1 MRRLLPAI
9 ALCCALPALSQDA
22 SSGSGAAS
30 SSVPSGE
37 ATFTGFVD
45 IGYRWVGTAGS
56 FDTYRS
62 VVDLGSGPKLLGTEF
77 TILDPKHRLFDSV
90 TVRAYNWGDDPYAT
104 LHVDVRR
111 HKLYD
116 FSADY
121 RNIAYYSNLPSFA
134 DPLLTSGVTL
144 NEQSLDTRQR
154 MGSYQL
160 TLFPENWL
168 IPYLVYDRNSSTG
181 NGIATFVS
189 NDDEFPVGSIV
200 TNSTN
205 NYRGGVR
212 IEQKRY
218 HVTLEQGGTTFRD
231 DQQLGMAAGSGPN
244 DGNSFSSI
252 LGQKLDLTSLSQAY
266 HVRGD
271 SIYTKALLT
280 ANVTSWFDLYGQFL
294 FSQPRSTVNYQ
305 QFDTGNQVL
314 LSQLIF
320 YTGEQSI
327 ASAVSKLPHTT
338 GSLGGEIRPFRRLRL
353 LPSWLTDRMHTNSS
367 DVTAQTLTG
376 PSVSAGSATINSLL
390 SDALVNN
397 YSQAELTAMLEVT
410 SKINVRAGY
419 RYVWG
424 NASDVIL
431 PTAELATLET
441 GTIRRNVALAGI
453 SFRPMAKIS
462 LNADFEDGVSTGSYF
477 RTSLYNYQK
486 GRIRGRYQ
494 VRPSLS
500 LSANVSV
507 LNNTNPS
514 AGLHYDYFS
523 HQETASFLYS
533 PAGGKYWDFQGSYT
547 RSTLRSEI
555 SYLDPAYES
564 PEISFYRD
572 NSHVAT
578 GYFDARLPVRK
589 TKTVKLSLGGSL
601 YMSSGSNPT
610 HFYQPLARLSVPVNK
625 NLAWVSEWR
634 YYGFEENFYGYQ
646 AFRTQTVTTGVRLSR

>member
-1 MRRLLPAI
+1 MRLLLPAL
-9 ALCCALPALSQDA
+9 ALACALPALPQELP
-22 SSGSGAAS
+22 AAA

-37 ATFTGFVD
+37 AGISGFVD
-45 IGYRWVGTAGS
+45 LGYRWVGTGGS
-56 FDTYRS
+56 FNTYRS

-77 TILDPKHRLFDSV
+77 TISDPKHRLFDSV

-134 DPLLTSGVTL
+134 DPRLSGGVTL

-160 TLFPENWL
+160 TLLPESWL
-168 IPYLVYDRNSSTG
+168 VPYLVYDRNSSTG
-181 NGIATFVS
+181 NGVATFVS
-189 NDDEFPVGSIV
+189 NDDEFPVGSII

-205 NYRGGVR
+205 NYRGGAR
-212 IEQKRY
+212 IEQRRF

-231 DQQLGMAAGSGPN
+231 GQQLGMAAGSGTN
-244 DGNSFSSI
+244 YGNSFSAV

-266 HVRGD
+266 RVRGD

-280 ANVTSWFDLYGQFL
+280 ANIASWFDLYGQFL

-305 QFDTGNQVL
+305 QFDSGNQIL

-338 GSLGGEIRPFRRLRL
+338 GSLGAELRPFRQLRL
-353 LPSWLTDRMHTNSS
+353 LPSWFTDRMHTSSS
-367 DVTAQTLTG
+367 DVNAQTLTG
-376 PSVSAGSATINSLL
+376 TSLASGPATINSLL
-390 SDALVNN
+390 SNKLVNN
-397 YSQAELTAMLEVT
+397 YNQAELSAMLEVVPKVT
-410 SKINVRAGY
+410 LRAGY

-431 PTAELATLET
+431 PVAELAAVET
-441 GTIRRNVALAGI
+441 GTVRRNVALAGI
-453 SFRPMAKIS
+453 AYRPLTKVS

-486 GRIRGRYQ
+486 GRVRGRYQ
-494 VRPSLS
+494 VTPSLS
-500 LSANVSV
+500 LAASVSV
-507 LNNTNPS
+507 LNNNNPN
-514 AGLHYDYFS
+514 AGLHYDYLS
-523 HQETASFLYS
+523 HQETASFLFA
-533 PAGGKYWDFQGSYT
+533 PAGGKRWDFQGSYT

-555 SYLDPAYES
+555 TYLDPAYER
-564 PEISFYRD
+564 PGISFYRD

-578 GYFDARLPVRK
+578 GYFDANLPVQK
-589 TKTVKLSLGGSL
+589 TRIVKLSLGGSL

-610 HFYQPLARLSVPVNK
+610 HFYQPLARISMPVNK
-625 NLAWVSEWR
+625 TLAWVSEWR

-646 AFRTQTVTTGVRLSR
+646 AFRTQMVTTGMRLTK